1 MPTLTLTQTDK
12 HRSFNV
18 QKGDQV
24 VVRLEESPTTG
35 HRWAIDDV
43 GPAILTLQNDDFS
56 PAGSGVGG
64 GGERTLTFIAQNA
77 GTTHIQ
83 LKLWRDW
90 EGPKSITSRFDVAVS
105 VT

>member
-1 MPTLTLTQTDK
+1 MPILILTQTDDG
-12 HRSFNV
+12 RVFNV

-35 HRWAIDDV
+35 YRWAVEDV
-43 GPAILTLQNDDFS
+43 DAGILRLQNDDFS

-77 GTTHIQ
+77 GTTRIQ

-90 EGPKSITSRFDVAVS
+90 EGSNSIRNRFDVVFS